1 MTSPSLRPRYKFR
14 QQQTRGLY
22 CSIRSIDPQQYFILL
37 YCIMINSVIRSPFN
51 GDGSFSVPTFI
62 ILILHKFWLRCF
74 YILNVITELNV
85 SLAKGWKICPR
96 RFKRWQ
102 ALPSLQH

>member
-1 MTSPSLRPRYKFR
+1 
-14 QQQTRGLY
+14 
-22 CSIRSIDPQQYFILL
+22 
-37 YCIMINSVIRSPFN
+37 MINIVIRSPFN

-85 SLAKGWKICPR
+85 SLAKVGRYAHESSNVGR
-96 RFKRWQ
+96 RYFHC
-102 ALPSLQH
+102 STDITF